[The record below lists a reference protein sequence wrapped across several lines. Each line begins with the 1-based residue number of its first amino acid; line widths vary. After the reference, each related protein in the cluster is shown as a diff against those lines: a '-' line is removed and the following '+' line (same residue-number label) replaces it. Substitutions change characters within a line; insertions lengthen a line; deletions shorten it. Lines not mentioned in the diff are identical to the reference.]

1 MPDASLYLLI
11 LIILLAVGF
20 GVVNGFNDAANA
32 IAIVIS
38 TRILSPRKAVIMAAF
53 FNFAGAATGLAVA
66 RTIGKGILVEE
77 AISYLT
83 VIAALAS
90 VIIWTS
96 LATYYGLPVSL
107 THGFIA
113 GLAAAGIAVA
123 GVEAVVWGVMQRV
136 MSAVVTAPVLGFI
149 GGFALMV
156 ILFWVFRRSALA
168 RVRAIFSRLQ
178 IPAAAFVAY
187 SHGKNDGQMP
197 IGVITMALVVFYND
211 TSLWD
216 RLSLW
221 DPGTG
226 WIIVISALA
235 ISSGMAIGGWR
246 VIRTMGMKITT
257 LRPVHGFAAQTA
269 GATVIEVASNFG
281 VVASFFGIPVSRS
294 LGIPV
299 STTHCIS
306 SAIMG
311 VGATKRLS
319 AVRWG
324 VAGNI
329 VAAWIFTFPICGGLG
344 YLFAWLLKMFL

>member
-11 LIILLAVGF
+11 FIVILAIGF
-20 GVVNGFNDAANA
+20 GFTNGLNDAANA
-32 IAIVIS
+32 IATAVG
-38 TRILSPRKAVIMAAF
+38 TRALSPRAAVILASL
-53 FNFAGAATGLAVA
+53 FNFAGAATGLEVA
-66 RTIGKGILVEE
+66 RTIGKGILIPE

-113 GLAAAGIAVA
+113 GLAAAGTAAV
-123 GVEAVVWGVMQRV
+123 GGGAVVWGVMGKV
-136 MSAVVTAPVLGFI
+136 LAAVVTAPVLGFA
-149 GGFALMV
+149 GGFVMMV
-156 ILFWVFRRSALA
+156 ILFWVFRRSAPDKMRSL
-168 RVRAIFSRLQ
+168 FSNLQ
-178 IPAAAFVAY
+178 IPAAAFMAY

-197 IGVITMALVVFYND
+197 IGVITMALVIFYND
-211 TSLWD
+211 SSLWD
-216 RLSLW
+216 KIPW
-221 DPGTG
+221 
-226 WIIVISALA
+226 WVIIVSALA
-235 ISSGMAIGGWR
+235 ISSGMAIGGRR
-246 VIRTMGMKITT
+246 VIKTLGMGVTT
-257 LRPVHGFAAQTA
+257 LRPVHGFAAQA
-269 GATVIEVASNFG
+269 SAATVIEAASQ
-281 VVASFFGIPVSRS
+281 

-299 STTHCIS
+299 STTHSIS

-329 VAAWIFTFPICGGLG
+329 ITAWIITFPICGGLG
-344 YLFAWLLKMFL
+344 YLFAWLLGLIF